1 MNSPKILDKEQ
12 FDQVF
17 SSLRA
22 QGKSVVFTN
31 GCFDIL
37 HPGHIAYLAEAK
49 SLGSILVVGINSDDS
64 VKRLKGESRPIN
76 NFYFR
81 SQMLAGLESVNYVL
95 EFTEDTP
102 LNLIKKVIPSVLVK
116 GGDYNITNIVGADFT
131 KCNGGTVQ
139 TITFLK
145 GFSSSSIISKIQ
157 GLT

>member
-1 MNSPKILDKEQ
+1 MKSSKILDKEQ

-17 SSLRA
+17 TSLKA

-37 HPGHIAYLAEAK
+37 HPGHVAYLEEAK
-49 SLGSILVVGINSDDS
+49 KLGDLLVVGINSDVS
-64 VKRLKGESRPIN
+64 VKRLKGDSRPIN
-76 NFYFR
+76 DFYFR
-81 SQMLAGLESVNYVL
+81 SHMLAGLESVNFVL

-102 LNLIKKVIPSVLVK
+102 LNLITKVIPSVLVK
-116 GGDYNITNIVGADFT
+116 GADYNITDIVGADFT
-131 KCNGGTVQ
+131 VSNGGIVQ
-139 TITFLK
+139 TIAFLK